1 MNFNAFV
8 SENTKYKRGRKK
20 KMSDEITRSRDRKT
34 QANIPLVDYSTKP
47 RPVRQA
53 PRKKKR
59 RGSVFKPSVI
69 LVLLIACF
77 VGGFLIYLK
86 NYEIESKPSAK
97 YAEFV
102 KEQEDLADAAAKK
115 SSQGDTSE
123 VSDSSSSEG
132 NSESQTKSGST
143 NPVPESA
150 PKGDE
155 YIDTCMFIGDSITS
169 GLSSYRIVPADRV
182 MSAIGVRPDNIETQ
196 KLQTMSM
203 GKIIEVDA
211 VEHLKEVKPENIYI
225 LLGSN
230 GVAWMDNDVTISCYE
245 SFVGKIKYELPDS
258 KIYIIS
264 LTPVGTMKENIA
276 DEKSGRVLNSQI
288 DSFNE
293 KLLAMADRSGV
304 YYVDA
309 NSELKGP
316 NGKLPDDETSDGM
329 HFISSTYKKFLD
341 YLLCHTAE

>member
-1 MNFNAFV
+1 
-8 SENTKYKRGRKK
+8 
-20 KMSDEITRSRDRKT
+20 MSDEITRSRDKKT

-59 RGSVFKPSVI
+59 RSSVFKPSVV
-69 LVLLIACF
+69 LVFFIICF

-97 YAEFV
+97 YSEFV
-102 KEQEDLADAAAKK
+102 KEKEKIADAAAKK
-115 SSQGDTSE
+115 NSQGSSAD
-123 VSDSSSSEG
+123 VSDSSAPEE
-132 NSESQTKSGST
+132 NSEVQNKSGST

-169 GLSSYRIVPADRV
+169 GLASYKIVPADRV
-182 MSAIGVRPDNIETQ
+182 MSAIGVRPDNIETE
-196 KLQTMSM
+196 KLQTVSM
-203 GKIIEVDA
+203 GERKDVNA
-211 VEHLKEVKPENIYI
+211 LEHLKEVKPDNIYI

-230 GVAWMDNDVTISCYE
+230 GVAWMDNDVIISCYE
-245 SFVGKIKYELPDS
+245 SFIGKVKYELPDS
-258 KIYIIS
+258 KIYVIS

-293 KLLAMADRSGV
+293 KLLAMADRTGV
-304 YYVDA
+304 YYVDV

-329 HFISSTYKKFLD
+329 HFVSSTYKKFLD